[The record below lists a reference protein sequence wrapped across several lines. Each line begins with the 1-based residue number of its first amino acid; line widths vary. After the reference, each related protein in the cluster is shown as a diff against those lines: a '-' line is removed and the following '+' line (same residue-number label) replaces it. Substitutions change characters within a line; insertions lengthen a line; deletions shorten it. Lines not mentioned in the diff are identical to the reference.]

1 MLNEKKNIPR
11 VTDSA
16 RSWLYKHD
24 EMQMD
29 ASWLQLNIPDN
40 IKAVCKKGALAS
52 ICFFSEALNACR
64 AVKPPPCPA
73 ACFGYFEDAWWYCTA
88 EGETVCISLLWGH
101 ITDPLESQP
110 LTVLWIRAKVLCK
123 PRRSEVCLAA
133 ENEWLV
139 MPKVLNVHIVCLQIL
154 GEICVA
160 FPLESNNLQNNVTHG
175 VRVCVS
181 AVSLCF
187 TTQYSQ

>member
-1 MLNEKKNIPR
+1 M
-11 VTDSA
+11 A
-16 RSWLYKHD
+16 
-24 EMQMD
+24 

-160 FPLESNNLQNNVTHG
+160 FPLESNNLQIRRHPRCESMCVCSISLFYNPIFVINV
-175 VRVCVS
+175 S
-181 AVSLCF
+181 
-187 TTQYSQ
+187 